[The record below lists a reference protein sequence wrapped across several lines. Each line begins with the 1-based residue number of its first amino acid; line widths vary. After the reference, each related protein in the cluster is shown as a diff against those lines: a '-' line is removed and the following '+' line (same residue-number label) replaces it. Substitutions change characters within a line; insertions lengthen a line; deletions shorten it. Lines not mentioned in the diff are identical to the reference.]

1 MIATLMITYNFLILC
16 YHLHYQVCILIEPYN
31 PVYQI
36 RLCLMI
42 LALSNH
48 TFSDKAE
55 PGAACHILLRLVF
68 SEELVFG
75 SSPKLRE
82 VAEPKT
88 RAEGTRDW
96 NQENTRIL
104 APAPLGS
111 PWSPCHSNW
120 GNKKGKIR
128 AFQQGVTCFRKDL
141 WLEKSHYYL
150 VWLGWGYTQSV

>member
-1 MIATLMITYNFLILC
+1 
-16 YHLHYQVCILIEPYN
+16 
-31 PVYQI
+31 
-36 RLCLMI
+36 MI

-68 SEELVFG
+68 SEELVCG

-96 NQENTRIL
+96 N
-104 APAPLGS
+104 
-111 PWSPCHSNW
+111 
-120 GNKKGKIR
+120 
-128 AFQQGVTCFRKDL
+128 
-141 WLEKSHYYL
+141 
-150 VWLGWGYTQSV
+150 